1 MLSENTLHEG
11 DCLEVMGRIDDGSID
26 LIVTSPPYAVGKEY
40 ERAVAYG
47 DYCRM
52 MESSL
57 AEWNRVLKPGG
68 YAVVNFGDY
77 FNSGNRFY
85 AADIPACYP
94 ATVNYFKW
102 GVETAG
108 LDLQATRIWRKQFA
122 RMGIPFVCNSHP
134 RPVFDYEHVWAF
146 RKKNGSPV
154 EFVNDRKLSQRGV
167 IGEDWRGSAGLGK
180 HCAAFPVGLPLWAIG
195 VYSREGDLVLDPF
208 AGSGTTG
215 VACAESGRRFILIE
229 KNAEYCKYA
238 RKRLGLAARTEPAAP
253 SGALPD
259 AATYRILQ
267 IELHEKEGVRPPPPP
282 RSASR

>member
-1 MLSENTLHEG
+1 MLAENRIYPG
-11 DCLEVMGRIDDGSID
+11 DCLDVLKDIEDGRID

-40 ERAVAYG
+40 EHGVAYG

-102 GVETAG
+102 GVEMAG

-122 RMGIPFVCNSHP
+122 RMGIPFVCNRHP
-134 RPVFDYEHVWAF
+134 RPVFDYEHVWTF
-146 RKKNGSPV
+146 RKRNGSKA

-167 IGEDWRGSAGLGK
+167 IGDDWTSSARLDD
-180 HCAAFPVGLPLWAIG
+180 HCAAFPVELPLWAIR
-195 VYSREGDLVLDPF
+195 VYSQHDHDLVLDPF

-215 VACAESGRRFILIE
+215 VACKQLGRRFILIE
-229 KNAEYCKYA
+229 KETEYCDMA
-238 RKRLGLAARTEPAAP
+238 RQRLGRT
-253 SGALPD
+253 
-259 AATYRILQ
+259 
-267 IELHEKEGVRPPPPP
+267 
-282 RSASR
+282 AS